1 MQPPFGYHPFS
12 RFFNSVPADLYKY
25 RVAEFNPQ
33 TKQWVIP
40 EHRIPPGSVYINFF
54 DQEHYRE
61 LTALGLLT
69 QRGDI
74 DQRKLGLIQIA
85 LDRPFDNAYRH
96 NVYYQ
101 RRNEARAAVQ
111 EDHEA
116 YFGTNFTG
124 DIMGLWDSP
133 EDNLPPHSSL
143 MAATLPTVQ
152 EEPFPFNSPII
163 TAADGTPLPNNYMP
177 TSPQALLDP
186 VPTGSATI
194 AHQPIPSDSSA
205 ANLQDLDITMG
216 ATTED
221 FLTKF
226 VV

>member
-1 MQPPFGYHPFS
+1 
-12 RFFNSVPADLYKY
+12 
-25 RVAEFNPQ
+25 
-33 TKQWVIP
+33 
-40 EHRIPPGSVYINFF
+40 
-54 DQEHYRE
+54 
-61 LTALGLLT
+61 
-69 QRGDI
+69 
-74 DQRKLGLIQIA
+74 
-85 LDRPFDNAYRH
+85 
-96 NVYYQ
+96 
-101 RRNEARAAVQ
+101 
-111 EDHEA
+111 
-116 YFGTNFTG
+116 
-124 DIMGLWDSP
+124 MGLWDSP

-186 VPTGSATI
+186 VPSGSATV

-205 ANLQDLDITMG
+205 ANSQDLDITMG

-221 FLTKF
+221 FLTEF